1 MREVNEH
8 VGQSKIESLIES
20 IINTSLGFLV
30 ALITQI
36 LIYPIFDIEV
46 SFGDQ
51 TLLALIFTSVSL
63 VRGYI
68 VRRYFNTYFKHTVIY
83 LSGLLRLLCTKKKG

>member
-68 VRRYFNTYFKHTVIY
+68 VRRYFNTYFKHTIIY
-83 LSGLLRLLCTKKKG
+83 LSDLLRLLYAKKKG

>member
-36 LIYPIFDIEV
+36 LIYPLFDIEV

-51 TLLALIFTSVSL
+51 TLLALIFTAVSL
-63 VRGYI
+63 VRGYV

-83 LSGLLRLLCTKKKG
+83 ISGVLRLVCAKKKD